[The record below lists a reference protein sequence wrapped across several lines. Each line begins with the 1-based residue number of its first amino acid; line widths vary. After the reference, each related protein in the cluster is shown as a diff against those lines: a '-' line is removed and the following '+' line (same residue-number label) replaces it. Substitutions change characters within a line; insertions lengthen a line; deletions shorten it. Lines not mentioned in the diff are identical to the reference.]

1 LASFGERLRR
11 TRENKKMSLDDVARA
26 TKISTRMLAAL
37 EEEKFD
43 QLPGGVFNK
52 GFVRAYVRHLELN
65 EEQAIRD
72 YNAVAGSGASEIKPE
87 DAELRAIAER
97 KEKERAGRPPSQG
110 IPWGIVAVFLLIL
123 ALGLSV
129 WGFLT
134 RERVD
139 TEQGR
144 AAVSRALRD
153 APHSQPKEESS
164 TEMPASLVPT
174 EVAHTQTVSD
184 EPDDSSTGI
193 TQPGESAP
201 IVLIVTA
208 REDSWLTILADGRP
222 LFQGMLAAGREQ
234 GISARKEVV
243 LKSGN
248 IGGLDISFN
257 GNKLPSQG
265 DSAQVKTLTFTPA
278 GLQ

>member
-1 LASFGERLRR
+1 LASFGERLKR
-11 TRENKKMSLDDVARA
+11 TRENKKMSLDDVSRA

-52 GFVRAYVRHLELN
+52 GFVRAYVRHLDLN

-72 YNAVAGSGASEIKPE
+72 YNAVAGSGASDIKSE

-97 KEKERAGRPPSQG
+97 KEKERAGRPHSQG

-123 ALGLSV
+123 ALGLSI

-139 TEQGR
+139 AEQAR
-144 AAVSRALRD
+144 SAVSRTLRD
-153 APHSQPKEESS
+153 ASDRQPKEESS
-164 TEMPASLVPT
+164 ASMPTSLVPT
-174 EVAHTQTVSD
+174 EVAHTQAVSD
-184 EPDDSSTGI
+184 NPDDSFTGT
-193 TQPGESAP
+193 TQPAASAP
-201 IVLIVTA
+201 IVLTITA

-222 LFQGMLAAGREQ
+222 LAQGMLAAGREQ
-234 GISARKEVV
+234 SISARKEVV

-248 IGGLDISFN
+248 IGGLDITFN

-265 DSAQVKTLTFTPA
+265 DSAEVKTLTFTPT

>member
-1 LASFGERLRR
+1 LASFGERLKR
-11 TRENKKMSLDDVARA
+11 TRENKKMSLDDVSRA
-26 TKISTRMLAAL
+26 TKISTRMLVAL

-52 GFVRAYVRHLELN
+52 GFVRAYARHLELN

-72 YNAVAGSGASEIKPE
+72 YTAVAGSGAGEIKSE

-97 KEKERAGRPPSQG
+97 KEKERAGRPHSQG

-123 ALGLSV
+123 ALGLSI

-139 TEQGR
+139 AEQAR
-144 AAVSRALRD
+144 SAVSRTLRD
-153 APHSQPKEESS
+153 ASHRQLKEASPAS
-164 TEMPASLVPT
+164 MPTSLVPT

-184 EPDDSSTGI
+184 EPDDSSERT
-193 TQPGESAP
+193 TQPAASAP
-201 IVLIVTA
+201 IVLIITA
-208 REDSWLTILADGRP
+208 REDSWLTIVAEGKP
-222 LFQGMLAAGREQ
+222 LFQGMLTAGREQ
-234 GISARKEVV
+234 SISAQKQVV

-248 IGGLDISFN
+248 IGGLDITFN
-257 GNKLPSQG
+257 GNKLPLQG
-265 DSAQVKTLTFTPA
+265 DSAEVKTLTFTPA